1 MTERIDSHHHLWTYQ
16 ASEFAWLSGA
26 MSPLVRN
33 FTTDDLEAAVRSAGI
48 NGTVAVQARQSLE
61 ETQWLLSLSKNSPI
75 IRGVVGWAPLC
86 SDDFP
91 EQLAILRPEKKLK
104 GLRHIIQDEP
114 DDNFILRAD
123 FNRGI
128 SAMANSGL
136 VYDILIFA
144 RQLPP
149 TIQFVDRHPNQI
161 FVVDHIAKPEI
172 KKNIIAPWRSNIAEL
187 ARRPNV
193 YCKLSGMV
201 TEADF
206 SKWSAKDLQ
215 PYVDIVLQAFGP
227 NRLMAGSDW
236 PVCLVATT
244 YANWFST
251 LHGLLQSLSAS
262 EQDEIFGGVASRVYH
277 LYETKN

>member
-201 TEADF
+201 TEADLEH
-206 SKWSAKDLQ
+206 WTPQDLQ
-215 PYVDIVLQAFGP
+215 PYIDVVLATFGP
-227 NRLMAGSDW
+227 RRIMYGSDW
-236 PVCLVATT
+236 PVLLRAGD
-244 YANWFST
+244 YARWFGTVNNAIANLSKAEQARIMGET
-251 LHGLLQSLSAS
+251 AAEAYGL
-262 EQDEIFGGVASRVYH
+262 R
-277 LYETKN
+277 